1 MYLIKVCIPH
11 SEQFHAFYI
20 SVPSRRLLNR
30 RMHQGHSS
38 LGRYGKIQP
47 SRDGHGTEVI
57 TVAVIIIVATSYKAP
72 ITHRHSSLSL
82 SHALPHLVFT
92 STLRGRGY

>member
-1 MYLIKVCIPH
+1 MQL
-11 SEQFHAFYI
+11 
-20 SVPSRRLLNR
+20 
-30 RMHQGHSS
+30 
-38 LGRYGKIQP
+38 

-92 STLRGRGY
+92 STLRGRGYYYPRFIRKHGEAQLDFQGHMAGKW